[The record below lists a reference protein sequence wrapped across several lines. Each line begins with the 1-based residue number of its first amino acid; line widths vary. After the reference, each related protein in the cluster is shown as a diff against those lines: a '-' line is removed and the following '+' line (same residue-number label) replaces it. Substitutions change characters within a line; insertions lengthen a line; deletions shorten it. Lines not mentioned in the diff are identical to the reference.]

1 MKILQVINNLGSGGA
16 EKLLV
21 DFVPY
26 LEKAGNEVE
35 VVLLQH
41 SGSVHLERALA
52 SGIKV
57 TWLTENSIYSMA
69 ILFRLRKRI
78 LAGKY
83 DIVHAHLFPSLYF
96 VAFAKILGEG
106 STRLFFTEHSTHN
119 RRMSNIFFKIVDRMV
134 YSNYSVVVCITEKVK
149 NSLKCELGKT
159 KSKLVVIPNGIVLS
173 DFQTPIFLNR
183 KDIDERLN
191 ENDVLLT
198 MVGRFCYPKNQKAAI
213 EALLYLPTH
222 VKLLLIGDGPRRH
235 EHERLVEDLQL
246 NDRVIFGGI
255 RNDISQILRVSDI
268 GLLSSDYEGM
278 PLSVLEIMASKIPFV
293 GSRVIGIEEL
303 VQNNGLLFEHSN
315 SLELAKKVKF
325 LMENSVAKEEYIQ
338 KAWEYVQAYSIQT
351 MAKKY
356 CELYEDLLI

>member
-1 MKILQVINNLGSGGA
+1 M
-16 EKLLV
+16 
-21 DFVPY
+21 
-26 LEKAGNEVE
+26 
-35 VVLLQH
+35 
-41 SGSVHLERALA
+41 
-52 SGIKV
+52 
-57 TWLTENSIYSMA
+57 
-69 ILFRLRKRI
+69 
-78 LAGKY
+78 
-83 DIVHAHLFPSLYF
+83 
-96 VAFAKILGEG
+96 
-106 STRLFFTEHSTHN
+106 
-119 RRMSNIFFKIVDRMV
+119 
-134 YSNYSVVVCITEKVK
+134 K

-356 CELYEDLLI
+356 CELYEDLLK